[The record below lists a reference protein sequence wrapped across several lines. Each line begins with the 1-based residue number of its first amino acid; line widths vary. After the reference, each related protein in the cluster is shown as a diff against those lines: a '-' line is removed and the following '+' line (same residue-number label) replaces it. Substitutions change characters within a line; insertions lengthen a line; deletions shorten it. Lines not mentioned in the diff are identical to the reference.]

1 MKLTNSEVTFTPHF
15 TPHPEIVFVPEVQLL
30 TFPITDVD
38 ADLWEFHLKD
48 YFETYFHGL
57 TPEDKLDYLDLHE
70 SEIYDSLKMD
80 ILSYFIENK
89 TMKESYE
96 NKTTECDD
104 FIDAVVDGLVF
115 PFVGQLRQFQIDRA
129 RKIAKGMQEMFALN
143 PDTELEG
150 CEKMLEMSEE
160 VLSDIN
166 QDLVPSGSSDVI
178 YWETFR
184 DSFAFAVGQL
194 SMDFQLQLK
203 TNADRL

>member
-1 MKLTNSEVTFTPHF
+1 MKSINSEVTFIPHF

-115 PFVGQLRQFQIDRA
+115 TFVGQLRQFQIDRA

-184 DSFAFAVGQL
+184 DYFAFSVAQL
-194 SMDFQLQLK
+194 SMDF
-203 TNADRL
+203 

>member
-1 MKLTNSEVTFTPHF
+1 MKLTNSEVTFTPQ
-15 TPHPEIVFVPEVQLL
+15 PEIVFVPEVQLL

-70 SEIYDSLKMD
+70 SEIHDSLKMD
-80 ILSYFIENK
+80 ILSYFFENK

-115 PFVGQLRQFQIDRA
+115 TFVGQLRQFQIDRA

-143 PDTELEG
+143 PDTELDG

-194 SMDFQLQLK
+194 SMDF
-203 TNADRL
+203 

>member
-57 TPEDKLDYLDLHE
+57 TPEDKLDYLDLQE
-70 SEIYDSLKMD
+70 PDIYDALKTD
-80 ILSYFIENK
+80 ILSSFLSNK

-115 PFVGQLRQFQIDRA
+115 TFVGQLRQFQIDRA

-194 SMDFQLQLK
+194 SMDF
-203 TNADRL
+203 

>member
-1 MKLTNSEVTFTPHF
+1 MFMKLTNSEVTFTPHF

-115 PFVGQLRQFQIDRA
+115 TFVGQLRQFQIDRA

-194 SMDFQLQLK
+194 SMDF
-203 TNADRL
+203 

>member
-1 MKLTNSEVTFTPHF
+1 MKSINSEVTFIPHF

-115 PFVGQLRQFQIDRA
+115 TFVGQLRQFQIDRA

-166 QDLVPSGSSDVI
+166 GDYIPSGSSDVI

-184 DSFAFAVGQL
+184 DYFAFAIGQM
-194 SMDFQLQLK
+194 SFDSF
-203 TNADRL
+203 DS

>member
-30 TFPITDVD
+30 TFPITDAD

-57 TPEDKLDYLDLHE
+57 TPDDKLDYLDLRE

-96 NKTTECDD
+96 NKTTKCDD

-115 PFVGQLRQFQIDRA
+115 TFVGQLRQFQIDRA

-194 SMDFQLQLK
+194 SMDF
-203 TNADRL
+203 

>member
-1 MKLTNSEVTFTPHF
+1 MKLINSEVNFIPHF

-48 YFETYFHGL
+48 YFETYVHGL

-70 SEIYDSLKMD
+70 SEIHDSLKMD

-115 PFVGQLRQFQIDRA
+115 TFVGQLRQFQIDRA

-194 SMDFQLQLK
+194 SMDF
-203 TNADRL
+203 

>member
-1 MKLTNSEVTFTPHF
+1 MTLINSEVTFTPH
-15 TPHPEIVFVPEVQLL
+15 TEIVFVPEVQLL

-115 PFVGQLRQFQIDRA
+115 TFVGQLRQFQIDRA

-150 CEKMLEMSEE
+150 WEKMLEMSEE

-194 SMDFQLQLK
+194 SMDF
-203 TNADRL
+203 

>member
-70 SEIYDSLKMD
+70 SEIHDSLKMD

-115 PFVGQLRQFQIDRA
+115 TFVGQLRQFQIDRA

-194 SMDFQLQLK
+194 SMDF
-203 TNADRL
+203 

>member
-1 MKLTNSEVTFTPHF
+1 MKSINSEVTFIPHF

-57 TPEDKLDYLDLHE
+57 TPEDKLDYLDLRE
-70 SEIYDSLKMD
+70 SEIHDSLKMD

-115 PFVGQLRQFQIDRA
+115 TFVGQLRQFQIDRA

-143 PDTELEG
+143 PDSELEG

-194 SMDFQLQLK
+194 SMDF
-203 TNADRL
+203 

>member
-1 MKLTNSEVTFTPHF
+1 M
-15 TPHPEIVFVPEVQLL
+15 QLL

-89 TMKESYE
+89 PMKESYE

-115 PFVGQLRQFQIDRA
+115 TFVGQLRQFQIDRA

-194 SMDFQLQLK
+194 SMDF
-203 TNADRL
+203 

>member
-1 MKLTNSEVTFTPHF
+1 MFMKSINSEVTFIPHF

-115 PFVGQLRQFQIDRA
+115 TFVGQLRQFQIDRA

-184 DSFAFAVGQL
+184 DYFAFAIGQM
-194 SMDFQLQLK
+194 SFDAF
-203 TNADRL
+203 DS

>member
-1 MKLTNSEVTFTPHF
+1 MKLTNSEVTFIPHF

-57 TPEDKLDYLDLHE
+57 TPEDKLDYLDLRE

-115 PFVGQLRQFQIDRA
+115 TFVGQLRQFQIDRA

-194 SMDFQLQLK
+194 SMDF
-203 TNADRL
+203 

>member
-1 MKLTNSEVTFTPHF
+1 MKSINSEVTFIPHF

-115 PFVGQLRQFQIDRA
+115 TFVGQLRQFQIDRA

-194 SMDFQLQLK
+194 SMVF
-203 TNADRL
+203 

>member
-1 MKLTNSEVTFTPHF
+1 MKSINSEVTFIPHF

-57 TPEDKLDYLDLHE
+57 TPEDKLDYLDLRE
-70 SEIYDSLKMD
+70 SEIHDSLKMD

-115 PFVGQLRQFQIDRA
+115 TFVGQLRQFQIDRA

-194 SMDFQLQLK
+194 SMDF
-203 TNADRL
+203 

>member
-1 MKLTNSEVTFTPHF
+1 MKLTNSEVTFIPHF

-57 TPEDKLDYLDLHE
+57 TPEDKLDYLDLRE
-70 SEIYDSLKMD
+70 SEIHDSLKMD

-104 FIDAVVDGLVF
+104 FIDAVVDGLLF
-115 PFVGQLRQFQIDRA
+115 TFVGQLRQFQIDRA

-194 SMDFQLQLK
+194 SMDF
-203 TNADRL
+203 

>member
-1 MKLTNSEVTFTPHF
+1 MKSINSEVTFIPHF

-57 TPEDKLDYLDLHE
+57 TPDDKLDYLDLRE

-115 PFVGQLRQFQIDRA
+115 TFVGHLRQFQIDRA

-194 SMDFQLQLK
+194 SMDF
-203 TNADRL
+203 

>member
-1 MKLTNSEVTFTPHF
+1 MKSLNSEVTFIPHF

-96 NKTTECDD
+96 KKTTECDD

-115 PFVGQLRQFQIDRA
+115 TFVGQLRQFQIDRA
-129 RKIAKGMQEMFALN
+129 RKIAKGMQEMFAHN
-143 PDTELEG
+143 PDTELEV

-194 SMDFQLQLK
+194 SMDF
-203 TNADRL
+203 

>member
-1 MKLTNSEVTFTPHF
+1 MKLTNSEVTFIPHF

-38 ADLWEFHLKD
+38 ADLWEFYLKD

-115 PFVGQLRQFQIDRA
+115 TFVGQLRQFQIDRA

-194 SMDFQLQLK
+194 SMDF
-203 TNADRL
+203 

>member
-1 MKLTNSEVTFTPHF
+1 MTLINSEVTFTPH
-15 TPHPEIVFVPEVQLL
+15 TEIVFVPEVQLL

-115 PFVGQLRQFQIDRA
+115 TFVGQLRQFQIDRA

-184 DSFAFAVGQL
+184 DYFAFSVAQL
-194 SMDFQLQLK
+194 SMDF
-203 TNADRL
+203 

>member
-1 MKLTNSEVTFTPHF
+1 MKLINSEVNFIPHF

-57 TPEDKLDYLDLHE
+57 TPEDKLDYLDLQE
-70 SEIYDSLKMD
+70 PDIYDALKTD
-80 ILSYFIENK
+80 ILSSFLSNK
-89 TMKESYE
+89 TMNESSDK
-96 NKTTECDD
+96 KTNECVD

-115 PFVGQLRQFQIDRA
+115 TFVGQLRQFQIDRA
-129 RKIAKGMQEMFALN
+129 RKIAKGMQEMFAHN

-194 SMDFQLQLK
+194 SMDF
-203 TNADRL
+203 

>member
-1 MKLTNSEVTFTPHF
+1 MFMKLTNSEVTFTPHF

-70 SEIYDSLKMD
+70 SEIHDSLKMD

-115 PFVGQLRQFQIDRA
+115 TFVGHLRQFQIDRA

-194 SMDFQLQLK
+194 SMDF
-203 TNADRL
+203 

>member
-1 MKLTNSEVTFTPHF
+1 MFMKSINSEVTFIPHF

-115 PFVGQLRQFQIDRA
+115 TFVGQLRQFQIDRA

-143 PDTELEG
+143 PDTELDG

-194 SMDFQLQLK
+194 SMDF
-203 TNADRL
+203 

>member
-1 MKLTNSEVTFTPHF
+1 MFMKSINSEVTFIPHF

-115 PFVGQLRQFQIDRA
+115 TFVGQLRQFQIDRA

-178 YWETFR
+178 YWETCR
-184 DSFAFAVGQL
+184 DHFAFSVAQL
-194 SMDFQLQLK
+194 SIDF
-203 TNADRL
+203 

>member
-1 MKLTNSEVTFTPHF
+1 MFMKLTNSEVTFIPHF

-115 PFVGQLRQFQIDRA
+115 TFVGQLRQFQIDRA

-194 SMDFQLQLK
+194 SMDF
-203 TNADRL
+203 

>member
-1 MKLTNSEVTFTPHF
+1 MKSINSEVTFIPHF

-57 TPEDKLDYLDLHE
+57 TPEDKLDYLDLRE

-115 PFVGQLRQFQIDRA
+115 TFVGQLRQFQIDRA
-129 RKIAKGMQEMFALN
+129 RKIAKGMQDMFALN

-184 DSFAFAVGQL
+184 DYFAFSVAQL
-194 SMDFQLQLK
+194 SMDF
-203 TNADRL
+203 

>member
-1 MKLTNSEVTFTPHF
+1 MKSINSEVTFIPHF

-96 NKTTECDD
+96 NKTTECDH

-115 PFVGQLRQFQIDRA
+115 TFVGQLRQFQIDRA

-194 SMDFQLQLK
+194 SMDF
-203 TNADRL
+203 

>member
-1 MKLTNSEVTFTPHF
+1 MKSINSEVTFIPHF

-70 SEIYDSLKMD
+70 SEIHDSLKMD

-115 PFVGQLRQFQIDRA
+115 TFVGQLRQFQIDRA

-194 SMDFQLQLK
+194 SMDF
-203 TNADRL
+203 

>member
-1 MKLTNSEVTFTPHF
+1 MKSINSEVTFIPHF

-30 TFPITDVD
+30 TFPITDVA

-115 PFVGQLRQFQIDRA
+115 TFVGQLRQFQIDRA

-194 SMDFQLQLK
+194 SMDF
-203 TNADRL
+203 

>member
-1 MKLTNSEVTFTPHF
+1 MKSINSEVTFIPHF

-38 ADLWEFHLKD
+38 ADLWEFHLME

-115 PFVGQLRQFQIDRA
+115 TFVGQLRQFQIDRA

-194 SMDFQLQLK
+194 SMDF
-203 TNADRL
+203 

>member
-1 MKLTNSEVTFTPHF
+1 MKSINSEVTFIPHF

-115 PFVGQLRQFQIDRA
+115 TFVGQLRQFQIARA
-129 RKIAKGMQEMFALN
+129 TKIAKGMKEMFALN

-166 QDLVPSGSSDVI
+166 QDLVPSVSSDVI

-184 DSFAFAVGQL
+184 DYFAFSVAQL
-194 SMDFQLQLK
+194 SMDF
-203 TNADRL
+203 

>member
-57 TPEDKLDYLDLHE
+57 TPEDKLDYLDLRE

-96 NKTTECDD
+96 SKTTECDD

-115 PFVGQLRQFQIDRA
+115 TFVGQLRQFQIDRA

-194 SMDFQLQLK
+194 SMDF
-203 TNADRL
+203 

>member
-1 MKLTNSEVTFTPHF
+1 MFMKSINSEVTFIPHF

-96 NKTTECDD
+96 SKTTECDD

-115 PFVGQLRQFQIDRA
+115 TFVGQLRQFQIDRA

-194 SMDFQLQLK
+194 SMDF
-203 TNADRL
+203 

>member
-1 MKLTNSEVTFTPHF
+1 MTLINSEVTFTPH
-15 TPHPEIVFVPEVQLL
+15 TEIVFVPEVQLL

-115 PFVGQLRQFQIDRA
+115 TFVGQLRQFQIARA

-194 SMDFQLQLK
+194 SMDF
-203 TNADRL
+203 

>member
-1 MKLTNSEVTFTPHF
+1 MKSINSEVTFIPHF

-48 YFETYFHGL
+48 YFETFFHGL

-115 PFVGQLRQFQIDRA
+115 TFVGQLRQFQIDRA

-194 SMDFQLQLK
+194 SMDF
-203 TNADRL
+203 

>member
-1 MKLTNSEVTFTPHF
+1 MFMKSINSEVTFIPHF

-57 TPEDKLDYLDLHE
+57 TPEDKLDYLDLRE

-115 PFVGQLRQFQIDRA
+115 TFVGHLRQFQIDRA

-194 SMDFQLQLK
+194 SMDF
-203 TNADRL
+203 

>member
-1 MKLTNSEVTFTPHF
+1 MKLTNSEVTFIPHF

-115 PFVGQLRQFQIDRA
+115 TFVGHLRQFQIDRA

-194 SMDFQLQLK
+194 SMDF
-203 TNADRL
+203 

>member
-1 MKLTNSEVTFTPHF
+1 MKSINSEVTFIPHF

-115 PFVGQLRQFQIDRA
+115 TFVGQLRQFQIDRA

-150 CEKMLEMSEE
+150 CEKMLEMAEE

-166 QDLVPSGSSDVI
+166 GDYIPSGSSDVI

-184 DSFAFAVGQL
+184 DYFAFAIGQM
-194 SMDFQLQLK
+194 SFDSC
-203 TNADRL
+203 DS